1 MKIKISKSFDLA
13 KLEENV
19 NSFIEGAEVVST
31 QLTVVPQT
39 DDRNTQYV
47 VLVTYEEFRQ
57 STKKYS
63 II

>member
-1 MKIKISKSFDLA
+1 MKIKIFKSFDLA

-19 NSFIEGAEVVST
+19 NIFIELAEVVST